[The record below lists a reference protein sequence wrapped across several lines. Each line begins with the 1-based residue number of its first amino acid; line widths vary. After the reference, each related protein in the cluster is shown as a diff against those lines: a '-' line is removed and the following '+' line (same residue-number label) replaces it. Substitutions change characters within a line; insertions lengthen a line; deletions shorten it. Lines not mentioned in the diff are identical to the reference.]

1 MPEPFTVAIIALLAA
16 IAVPNYNQ
24 YVEKARRA
32 DATTGLTKIAAE
44 LERCYTQFSAYDN
57 ADCTFGFVSNGA
69 LRNVTH
75 ADLVGAIPSEEGDYT
90 FTIGAAAGSTTAQS
104 YILVA
109 TAIGRQA
116 GDDACE
122 TFTLTHRGQKTST
135 PAPAA
140 GADNPC
146 W

>member
-1 MPEPFTVAIIALLAA
+1 M
-16 IAVPNYNQ
+16 YKRQ
-24 YVEKARRA
+24 
-32 DATTGLTKIAAE
+32 
-44 LERCYTQFSAYDN
+44 
-57 ADCTFGFVSNGA
+57 VSDGA

-90 FTIGAAAGSTTAQS
+90 FTIGAAAGSTAAQS
-104 YILVA
+104 YILAA

-116 GDDACE
+116 GDEACE

-140 GADNPC
+140 VADNPC